1 MNKRIRKKM
10 YNKYIEEVLIE
21 VSDSSH
27 FRKLFLEK
35 EPFETMDLDVTCNKY
50 KSLHA
55 MGYIALY

>member
-1 MNKRIRKKM
+1 M